1 MFFMFLV
8 LKNTWS
14 LFIGLIFTIIP
25 LLNFTSIF
33 FLIKDRAMKK
43 VLLHGPCKGGIYPL
57 SMTLLSSLQEH
68 AFAAILL
75 PLDC

>member
-1 MFFMFLV
+1 
-8 LKNTWS
+8 
-14 LFIGLIFTIIP
+14 
-25 LLNFTSIF
+25 
-33 FLIKDRAMKK
+33 MKK
-43 VLLHGPCKGGIYPL
+43 VLLRGPCKGGIYPL